1 MSQHHVISF
10 VIIFYVYLTRL
21 LTLTLIQVL
30 NWAQIILPFVE
41 KVGEGLT
48 GLGEIILIPVQ
59 LCSESEFQKII
70 IVIFSNNEDS
80 NMFQSKR
87 TNPLSF
93 NLRLEASITHC
104 VCQLVGRLVGRS
116 VYQLFLD
123 MLGGSIGQCHE
134 KQRCYTTLLFYPLWN
149 YNSAW

>member
-1 MSQHHVISF
+1 MLLKYPTYSFRKLCKITLRRMLNLQNSKKGMSQHHVISF
-10 VIIFYVYLTRL
+10 VMIFYVYLTHL
-21 LTLTLIQVL
+21 LTLTLIPVF

-41 KVGEGLT
+41 KVVEGLA

-93 NLRLEASITHC
+93 
-104 VCQLVGRLVGRS
+104 
-116 VYQLFLD
+116 
-123 MLGGSIGQCHE
+123 
-134 KQRCYTTLLFYPLWN
+134 
-149 YNSAW
+149 